1 MKLGGQ
7 SSNAGAAAVPA
18 PLPLALS
25 AQLLTIAALF
35 KLGGTWRLDLSG
47 PVARCCGPALIG
59 APVLRPGS

>member
-18 PLPLALS
+18 PRRL
-25 AQLLTIAALF
+25 AQLLTIVALF
-35 KLGGTWRLDLSG
+35 KLGGTLRLEL
-47 PVARCCGPALIG
+47 PVPVVRCCGRADNA